1 MMKSLWARFFSDGVS
16 AKATI
21 IKNTFWLFSGQM
33 VGRLIRAGIVIYG
46 ARLLGATHWGAFSYA
61 LGFVTFLT
69 VFSDIGINGL
79 ITKEA
84 SRNKD
89 LKDQYV
95 STAFVLKLGLIT
107 ATLALIFVFFP
118 RFSHLE
124 EATRLMPI
132 LIFVFAFDTIRDLA
146 ATISR
151 SLEKMHLEATTNVL
165 TNLAIVI
172 LGAGALFLHP
182 TAMALA
188 LAYAAGSGIGML
200 ASFYVLRGHFGNL
213 FTNFRRDLLR
223 PIIVTA
229 WPFGLLAML
238 GALMLNTDVIMI
250 GALSS
255 AAQVGYYSVAQKI
268 VQLLYVLPTFFA
280 TSIFPMMSR
289 LTSQNREAAAKVL
302 GKSIALVTLLAIP
315 ITVFGVWFAPFII
328 QLLFGAQ
335 YAASV
340 GSFRVLMLTVL
351 IVYPSMMVGNAAF
364 AFDEQRNFIP
374 FVLTA
379 ALSNVF
385 LNALL
390 IPPFGI
396 VGASFATIIA
406 QLTSNIFI
414 WRRMKRVS
422 GFVVWPY
429 LKSYL
434 GGK

>member
-1 MMKSLWARFFSDGVS
+1 
-16 AKATI
+16 
-21 IKNTFWLFSGQM
+21 
-33 VGRLIRAGIVIYG
+33 
-46 ARLLGATHWGAFSYA
+46 
-61 LGFVTFLT
+61 
-69 VFSDIGINGL
+69 
-79 ITKEA
+79 
-84 SRNKD
+84 
-89 LKDQYV
+89 
-95 STAFVLKLGLIT
+95 
-107 ATLALIFVFFP
+107 
-118 RFSHLE
+118 
-124 EATRLMPI
+124 
-132 LIFVFAFDTIRDLA
+132 
-146 ATISR
+146 
-151 SLEKMHLEATTNVL
+151 
-165 TNLAIVI
+165 
-172 LGAGALFLHP
+172 
-182 TAMALA
+182 
-188 LAYAAGSGIGML
+188 
-200 ASFYVLRGHFGNL
+200 
-213 FTNFRRDLLR
+213 
-223 PIIVTA
+223 
-229 WPFGLLAML
+229 
-238 GALMLNTDVIMI
+238 MLNTDVIMI